1 MFTKTEKTILGAL
14 PPKYKYS
21 WIIRCDNCRV
31 GVQAHVPYGTY
42 ECQQKMKQKAIR
54 AWNKGV
60 KMTIE
65 EVMAKNSVNPIEDKT
80 PSWETS

>member
-1 MFTKTEKTILGAL
+1 MSKSIRKLVGL
-14 PPKYKYS
+14 PDYVNPPC